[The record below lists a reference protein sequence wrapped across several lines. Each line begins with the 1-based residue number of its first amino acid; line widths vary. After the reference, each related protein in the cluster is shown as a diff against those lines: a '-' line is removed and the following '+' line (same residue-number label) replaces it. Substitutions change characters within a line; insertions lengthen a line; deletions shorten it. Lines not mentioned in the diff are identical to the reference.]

1 MACGET
7 VRWELEMGTGP
18 TAATPGATSVRF
30 FGGPLDGRV
39 QQLRSTEPVR
49 GSVMRHVHL
58 HDGPKIETH
67 YELDYRTDS
76 GWEYRLCGLP
86 SQEQLR
92 AE

>member
-1 MACGET
+1 M
-7 VRWELEMGTGP
+7 TG
-18 TAATPGATSVRF
+18 ASVRF

-39 QQLRSTEPVR
+39 QELGIADPVC

-67 YELDYRTDS
+67 YQLDYRPGT

-86 SQEQLR
+86 RPDELSEP
-92 AE
+92 